1 MEERYLKNYFDEK
14 FQNLLLTKHIGVI
27 GCGGN
32 GGYVVEF
39 LARLGVKE
47 ISLWDGDSFEE
58 GNLNRQIYCNSNT
71 LGANKAIVTSAKAFE
86 INPTIQYHTH
96 DSYFG
101 DTIADFQSAIKCDLL
116 FLCADIDHNWIKQ
129 RTLLKLLLNQNIPM
143 IDCAINI
150 YGPYCQLFTKNNIDL
165 FDKYTNDQKYWL
177 THKETENTPQPA
189 YLCAMAAA
197 EGVEMM
203 INYFSPLA

>member
-1 MEERYLKNYFDEK
+1 MEERYLKNYLGKVQDV
-14 FQNLLLTKHIGVI
+14 LLTKHIGVI

-47 ISLWDGDSFEE
+47 ISLWDGDVFEKS
-58 GNLNRQIYCNSNT
+58 NLNRQIYCNSNT
-71 LGANKAIVTSAKAFE
+71 LGAKKSIIANVKAFE
-86 INPTIQYHTH
+86 INPDIQYHSY
-96 DSYFG
+96 DNYFG
-101 DTIADFQSAIKCDLL
+101 DTMNDFKFASKCDLL
-116 FLCADIDHNWIKQ
+116 FLCADVDHNWVKQ
-129 RTLLKLLLNQNIPM
+129 RTMLKLLLANNIPM

-150 YGPYCQLFTKNNIDL
+150 NGPLCQLFTKDNIDL
-165 FDKYTNDQKYWL
+165 FNQYTQQQKYWL
-177 THKETENTPQPA
+177 THKESYDTPQPA

-197 EGVEMM
+197 EGIKMM